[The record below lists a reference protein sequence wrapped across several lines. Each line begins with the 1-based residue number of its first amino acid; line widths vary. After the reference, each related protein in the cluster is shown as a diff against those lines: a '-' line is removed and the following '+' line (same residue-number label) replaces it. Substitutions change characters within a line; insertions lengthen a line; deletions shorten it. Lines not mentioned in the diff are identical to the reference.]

1 MYGTIGSGRSQV
13 TEEDSILSVMAG
25 NYGHPSNGHPSNAPT
40 SRDHHDQDMTYHS
53 HGSGSYSR
61 GASRGFNTSG
71 YYSAPYG
78 SSGNSVGYDRSKEL
92 SLQSFAYSGGA
103 QGQPPQQPASVSWK
117 QSLEIE
123 TLNKEVAR
131 LTSLLARQSVST
143 VHRVE
148 PSVEKVFRDMGELV
162 KAKEDEIERLTATIE
177 SLMAHDGLDEG
188 AAFRVYSRLQS
199 LVDENKR
206 LGKML
211 GCGRSVQH
219 EIELG
224 ILRVENEELKR
235 RLELKPEAEAETGA
249 ATEAATEA
257 ETEATEAATEAAT

>member
-25 NYGHPSNGHPSNAPT
+25 NYGKPASNGNGAPSS
-40 SRDHHDQDMTYHS
+40 SRDYDQDFTYNS

-61 GASRGFNTSG
+61 AASRGFNNTG

-78 SSGNSVGYDRSKEL
+78 SSGNSMGFDRSKEL
-92 SLQSFAYSGGA
+92 SLQSFAYGG
-103 QGQPPQQPASVSWK
+103 QTQTQSSTTPIHSQQQQPASMSWK

-123 TLNKEVAR
+123 SLQKEVTR
-131 LTSLLARQSVST
+131 LTQLLAKQSVST

-162 KAKEDEIERLTATIE
+162 KAKEDEISRLNATIE
-177 SLMAHDGLDEG
+177 SLMAHDGHDEA
-188 AAFRVYSRLQS
+188 AAFRVYSKLQS

-211 GCGRSVQH
+211 GSGRSVQH

-224 ILRVENEELKR
+224 ILRVENEDLKR
-235 RLELKPEAEAETGA
+235 KLMQNKEQDKEGEGT
-249 ATEAATEA
+249 TTS
-257 ETEATEAATEAAT
+257 

>member
-1 MYGTIGSGRSQV
+1 MYGTIGSGRSHV

-25 NYGHPSNGHPSNAPT
+25 NYGKPASNGTGAPN
-40 SRDHHDQDMTYHS
+40 SAREYDQDMFYNS

-61 GASRGFNTSG
+61 GASRGFSNTAG

-78 SSGNSVGYDRSKEL
+78 SSGNANSLGFDRSKEI
-92 SLQSFAYSGGA
+92 SLQSFAY
-103 QGQPPQQPASVSWK
+103 GQSQTPVQPQQPASASWK

-123 TLNKEVAR
+123 TLQKEVAR
-131 LTSLLARQSVST
+131 LNQLLAKQSIST

-148 PSVEKVFRDMGELV
+148 PSVEKVFREMGELV
-162 KAKEDEIERLTATIE
+162 KTKEDEIARLNTTIE
-177 SLMAHDGLDEG
+177 SLMAHDGHDEA
-188 AAFRVYSRLQS
+188 AAFRVYSKLQS

-211 GCGRSVQH
+211 GSGRSVQH

-235 RLELKPEAEAETGA
+235 KL
-249 ATEAATEA
+249 EAASKGEA
-257 ETEATEAATEAAT
+257 

>member
-25 NYGHPSNGHPSNAPT
+25 NYGNPASNVPT
-40 SRDHHDQDMTYHS
+40 SSRDHHHDQDMTYNS

-78 SSGNSVGYDRSKEL
+78 SSSNSIGYDRSKEL
-92 SLQSFAYSGGA
+92 SLQSFAYSGGQPQTQTQTQSSSA
-103 QGQPPQQPASVSWK
+103 TPLHHLQQPPVGVSWK

-131 LTSLLARQSVST
+131 LTQLLAKQRVST

-162 KAKEDEIERLTATIE
+162 KAKEDEIGRLNATIE
-177 SLMAHDGLDEG
+177 ALMAHDGHDEA
-188 AAFRVYSRLQS
+188 AAFRVYSKLQS

-211 GCGRSVQH
+211 GSGKSVQH

-235 RLELKPEAEAETGA
+235 QLQEREEEAETTEAEAA
-249 ATEAATEA
+249 V
-257 ETEATEAATEAAT
+257 

>member
-1 MYGTIGSGRSQV
+1 MYGTIGSERSQV

-25 NYGHPSNGHPSNAPT
+25 NYGKPASHGKGAPGS
-40 SRDHHDQDMTYHS
+40 SRDYDQEMTYNS

-61 GASRGFNTSG
+61 GASRGFNTTG

-78 SSGNSVGYDRSKEL
+78 SSGNSIGFDRSKEI
-92 SLQSFAYSGGA
+92 SLQSFSYGG
-103 QGQPPQQPASVSWK
+103 QTQTQFSTTPVHPPHLQSASVSWK

-123 TLNKEVAR
+123 TLQKEVAR
-131 LTSLLARQSVST
+131 LTQLLAKQSVST

-162 KAKEDEIERLTATIE
+162 KAKEDEISRLNTTIE
-177 SLMAHDGLDEG
+177 SLMAREG
-188 AAFRVYSRLQS
+188 HEEAAAFRVYSKLQS

-211 GCGRSVQH
+211 GSGRSVQH

-235 RLELKPEAEAETGA
+235 KLNRNKEHKEQNKEQEGA
-249 ATEAATEA
+249 TT
-257 ETEATEAATEAAT
+257 TSS

>member
-1 MYGTIGSGRSQV
+1 MYGTIGSGRSAV

-25 NYGHPSNGHPSNAPT
+25 NYGKPASNGAPNSA
-40 SRDHHDQDMTYHS
+40 SRDYDHDMYNS
-53 HGSGSYSR
+53 LNSR
-61 GASRGFNTSG
+61 SASRGFNG

-78 SSGNSVGYDRSKEL
+78 SSGNSPGFDRSKEI
-92 SLQSFAYSGGA
+92 SLQSFAYGGGT
-103 QGQPPQQPASVSWK
+103 QTVSPQPVSTSWK

-123 TLNKEVAR
+123 TLQKEVAR
-131 LTSLLARQSVST
+131 LTGLLARQSVST

-162 KAKEDEIERLTATIE
+162 KTKEEEISRLNTTIE
-177 SLMAHDGLDEG
+177 ALMAHDGHDE
-188 AAFRVYSRLQS
+188 AAAYRVYSKLQS

-211 GCGRSVQH
+211 GSGRSIQH

-235 RLELKPEAEAETGA
+235 KLAKE
-249 ATEAATEA
+249 
-257 ETEATEAATEAAT
+257 